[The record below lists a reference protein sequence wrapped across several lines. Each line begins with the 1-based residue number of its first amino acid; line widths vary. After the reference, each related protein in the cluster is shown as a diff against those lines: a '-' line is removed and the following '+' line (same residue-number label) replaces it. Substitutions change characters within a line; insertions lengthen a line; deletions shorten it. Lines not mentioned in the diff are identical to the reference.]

1 MTLKDFKQ
9 TIESFGTDPAHWP
22 IGKAALCEALLE
34 SSWQARLLLNE
45 QSELD
50 GFLQKL
56 EAPNFIG
63 LEKRVL
69 NQNLPPRQPLLI
81 DNIVDWLV
89 PVQLGAQL
97 WRPAI
102 AACLPLVFGV
112 LVGNFFSF
120 GVSEPEIALE
130 YWDDELAL
138 LSFNDFSSDLD
149 GAEF

>member
-1 MTLKDFKQ
+1 MTLEDFKQ
-9 TIESFGTDPAHWP
+9 TIESLVTDPAHWP
-22 IGKAALCEALLE
+22 IDTRVQCEMLLE
-34 SSWQARLLLNE
+34 SNSDARLLLNE
-45 QSELD
+45 QCELD
-50 GFLQKL
+50 LLLQKI
-56 EAPNFIG
+56 EAPVFLG
-63 LEKRVL
+63 LETRIL
-69 NQNLPPRQPLLI
+69 NQNLPPRQQSVI

-89 PVQLGAQL
+89 PAQLGTQL

-120 GVSEPEIALE
+120 GVSEQELALE

-149 GAEF
+149 EAEL